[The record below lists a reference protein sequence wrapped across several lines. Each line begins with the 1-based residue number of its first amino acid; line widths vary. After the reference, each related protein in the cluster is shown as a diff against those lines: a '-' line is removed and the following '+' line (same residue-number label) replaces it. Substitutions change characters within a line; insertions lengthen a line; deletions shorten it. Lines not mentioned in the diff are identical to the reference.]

1 MRNISLRTL
10 TYALL
15 VSLAFLSCQST
26 VNRSTPKP
34 EVFTFVKQLGLGYNL
49 GNTLEACGGTKGN
62 KISNFEV
69 AWGAPMTTKAIFE
82 DLKARGFNTIR
93 IPVAWSNLIAD
104 DHTIHPDLM
113 NRVEEVA
120 VMVMDSGMHAIVNIH
135 WDGGWF
141 ADFPKDYAGSMK
153 KYKRIWSQISERFK
167 KYDERLIFESL
178 NEEGCFDDVW
188 NRYSGGGTGTKKKAF
203 DILNSMNQAFV
214 DLVRASG
221 GYNASRY
228 LLIAGYATD
237 FVLSASDEFL
247 MPRDSAGRCIISLH
261 YYTPANFTIIDK
273 DASWAKSAYSWGDS
287 SDVRRLKDDFDS
299 VKTDFLDKGIP
310 VILGEFGSATNNKD
324 PESVRKYLTEVA
336 HAAWALGICPILW
349 GGALDHYDRRELR
362 FADPLLGEMFLEL
375 SKTPR

>member
-1 MRNISLRTL
+1 M
-10 TYALL
+10 
-15 VSLAFLSCQST
+15 
-26 VNRSTPKP
+26 
-34 EVFTFVKQLGLGYNL
+34 GLGYNL

-62 KISNFEV
+62 KIANFEV

-82 DLKARGFNTIR
+82 DLKARGFDTIR

-104 DHTIHPDLM
+104 DYTIHPDLM

-141 ADFPKDYAGSMK
+141 ADFPKDYAECMK

-167 KYDERLIFESL
+167 KYDERLVFESL

-203 DILNSMNQAFV
+203 DILNAINQAFV

-221 GYNASRY
+221 GNNATRY

-237 FVLSASDEFL
+237 FTLSASEEFR
-247 MPRDSAGRCIISLH
+247 MPRDGAERCILSLH
-261 YYTPANFTIIDK
+261 YYTPATFTIIDK
-273 DASWAKSAYSWGDS
+273 DVSWGRSAFSWGDS
-287 SDVRRLKDDFDS
+287 SDVLRLKDDFDR
-299 VKTDFLDKGIP
+299 VKADFIDKGIP
-310 VILGEFGSATNNKD
+310 VILGEYGTATNNKD

-336 HAAWALGICPILW
+336 RAAWGIGICPILW
-349 GGALDHYDRRELR
+349 GGALDHYDRTALK
-362 FADPLLGEMFLEL
+362 FSDPLLGDMFREL